1 MSKTNNNISFV
12 RQELAP
18 AMAPPINESGVLGW
32 MRKNLFSNIPNTIL
46 TLFALYILY
55 LIIPGM
61 IQWVLTDAVWSGE
74 DRLACAT
81 IAQGGQLA
89 EGWNAACWPYVGA
102 YLKLFIYGRYPD
114 AELWR
119 VNVVLIMFFVGLVP
133 LLMPNVP
140 FKRENLIF
148 MLGVFPVAS
157 FVLLS
162 GGNLSYGGLFSLL
175 FVMLVVALIFTLGLP
190 GRIKKFFPAAGEGNA
205 LNYAAI
211 ALAVILVALFVLA
224 KYFEEY
230 LIAIVLSLSFSVPW
244 LATALKFVGGASHVP
259 FSGNFWID
267 YFVLSGLVIGAVSLY
282 FKGVDRD
289 PTKPAM
295 LTVFAMAILGLILFV
310 MSIDFGLEP
319 VETDR
324 WGGFVMTLVI
334 AVTGIV
340 AALPLGIL
348 LALGRRSDMPAVS
361 LFSVIF
367 IEFWRGI
374 PLITV
379 LFMSSVM
386 LPLFLPDGV
395 TFDKLLR
402 ALIGVALFSSAY
414 MAEVVRGGLQALP
427 KGQYEGAMAV
437 GLNYWQSMRLIIM
450 PQALKIVIPGIV
462 NTFIGLFKDTT
473 LVSIIGLLD
482 FLGMINLSHSDSN
495 WATPVQAMSSYV
507 FCAFIF
513 FLFCFGM
520 SRYSIYMEDR
530 LNTSHR

>member
-1 MSKTNNNISFV
+1 MSNSNNNISFV
-12 RQELAP
+12 RGE
-18 AMAPPINESGVLGW
+18 MAQALPPPINEAGVVGW

-61 IQWVLTDAVWSGE
+61 IQWVFTDAVWSGQ

-81 IAQGGQLA
+81 IAQGGELPD
-89 EGWNAACWPYVGA
+89 GWKAACWPYVGA
-102 YLKLFIYGRYPD
+102 YFKLFIYGRYPD

-119 VNVVLIMFFVGLVP
+119 VNLVLFMFFVGLVP
-133 LLMPNVP
+133 LLMPNLP

-148 MLGVFPVAS
+148 MLVIFPVAS

-162 GGNLSYGGLFSLL
+162 GGNLDLNGFLL
-175 FVMLVVALIFTLGLP
+175 PDFIMAPSALKFWVDFIILTLIICGIVGAYMRATDNDP
-190 GRIKKFFPAAGEGNA
+190 KQ
-205 LNYAAI
+205 
-211 ALAVILVALFVLA
+211 AVILT
-224 KYFEEY
+224 
-230 LIAIVLSLSFSVPW
+230 AI
-244 LATALKFVGGASHVP
+244 GMG
-259 FSGNFWID
+259 
-267 YFVLSGLVIGAVSLY
+267 
-282 FKGVDRD
+282 
-289 PTKPAM
+289 
-295 LTVFAMAILGLILFV
+295 ILGLVLFV
-310 MSIDFGLEP
+310 MSVDFGLVN

-348 LALGRRSDMPAVS
+348 LALGRRSNMPAVS

-367 IEFWRGI
+367 IEFWRGV

-414 MAEVVRGGLQALP
+414 MAEVVRGGMQAIP

-437 GLNYWQSMRLIIM
+437 GLNYWQSMRMIIL

-495 WATPVQAMSSYV
+495 WATPVQAMTSYV

-513 FLFCFGM
+513 FIFCFGM